1 MNSEKMIEHIWKY
14 FEIHSQQRMTLFNFF
29 ILVVGGIISALGF
42 CLQSEKDL
50 NSLIHM
56 LLIILIIISILFY
69 KLDQRT
75 SFLIKRSERSLIELE
90 KSFNNVQINLFT
102 NDDFDLESENENR
115 TVNKIWTYGYIF
127 RLNYMIVGFISFSYL
142 LVSTF
147 CG

>member
-1 MNSEKMIEHIWKY
+1 MNSEKIVEHVWKY

-29 ILVVGGIISALGF
+29 LLVVGGIISALGF
-42 CLQSEKDL
+42 CLQSDKDL

-75 SFLIKRSERSLIELE
+75 SFLIKRSEKNLIELE
-90 KSFNNVQINLFT
+90 RSFNNGQINLFT
-102 NDDFDLESENENR
+102 NDDLDLENENKNR
-115 TVNKIWTYGYIF
+115 AFNKIWTYGYIF
-127 RLNYMIVGFISFSYL
+127 RLTYMIVGFLSFSYL
-142 LVSTF
+142 MVSIF